1 MSNRSA
7 RRFQQ
12 RSRPSAPVPDQPRR
26 VVAALTPQAR
36 QDIRDISRWSELQF
50 GKAAAIRY
58 RALLVQAVRDLEA
71 DPSRP
76 GVKDRSELAS
86 AGAHTYHLS
95 FSRGRAGRPGVKQPR
110 HFLLY
115 RSTAPGF
122 IEIARI
128 LHDSCDLA
136 RHLPTGYG
144 AET

>member
-1 MSNRSA
+1 MSNKSA

-12 RSRPSAPVPDQPRR
+12 KSRPSAPVPDQPRH

-50 GKAAAIRY
+50 GTAAAVRY
-58 RALLVQAVRDLEA
+58 RALLIQAVRDLEA

-76 GVKDRSELAS
+76 GVKDRSDLAIK
-86 AGAHTYHLS
+86 GVRTYHLS
-95 FSRGRAGRPGVKQPR
+95 YSRSRAGQPGVKQPR

-115 RSTAPGF
+115 RSMAPGF

-144 AET
+144 TET